1 MASTSGRKSGS
12 SDRSTKRKR
21 VTITA
26 RQSSHGAS
34 DKAQRKVKGSVA
46 HRRPHPKEVTAAAK
60 RRSQSLRD
68 QRERRLKQQS
78 LKIKLKV
85 IGYFLLSVAVVV
97 GAVAL
102 YRAPVFSVT
111 RIDVIGNRH
120 LSEQDVRNIVDLPAD
135 ATLLRLPIQQIDQR
149 LEANPWIASATV
161 SRDFPDAVRIR
172 VQERVP
178 AALVDVGT
186 GFWIVDENAWAIAP
200 QSADV
205 TTTLVV
211 VRDVPD
217 FEPGQGKRSES
228 SALRNALSVWSGLS
242 EELHARTR
250 LLSAPSVD
258 KTAIVTIDDIEVFVG
273 SAEDMA
279 KKDLVIRRIL
289 AEQAGKVVYINVR
302 TVDRPTWR
310 GIDSP

>member
-1 MASTSGRKSGS
+1 M
-12 SDRSTKRKR
+12 KRKR

-26 RQSSHGAS
+26 RQSSHGAT
-34 DKAQRKVKGSVA
+34 DKVQRKVKGSVA
-46 HRRPHPKEVTAAAK
+46 HRRPHPKEVTEAAK

-78 LKIKLKV
+78 LKMKLKV
-85 IGYFLLSVAVVV
+85 IGYLAAVAAVVI

-102 YRAPVFSVT
+102 YRAPVFLVA
-111 RIDVIGNRH
+111 RIDVIGNAH
-120 LSEQDVRNIVDLPAD
+120 LTEQEVTTIAALPTN
-135 ATLLRLPIQQIDQR
+135 ATLLRLPTQQIKQR
-149 LEANPWIASATV
+149 LEANPWVASATV

-172 VQERVP
+172 IQERVP

-186 GFWIVDENAWAIAP
+186 GFWIVDESAWAIAP

-217 FEPGQGKRSES
+217 FEPAEGKRSES
-228 SALRNALSVWSGLS
+228 AALRNALSVWAGLS

-258 KTAIVTIDDIEVFVG
+258 KTAIVTTDDIEIFVG
-273 SAEDMA
+273 SAEDIA
-279 KKDLVIRRIL
+279 KKDLVIRSIL
-289 AEQAGKVVYINVR
+289 SDQAGKVVYINVR

-310 GIDSP
+310 GIESP

>member
-12 SDRSTKRKR
+12 SDRSKKRKR

-34 DKAQRKVKGSVA
+34 DKAQRKVKASSA
-46 HRRPHPKEVTAAAK
+46 HRRPHPKEVTEAAK
-60 RRSQSLRD
+60 RRSQTLRD
-68 QRERRLKQQS
+68 QRERRLRQQT
-78 LKIKLKV
+78 LKTRLKV
-85 IGYFLLSVAVVV
+85 IAYVALVAFAVV
-97 GAVAL
+97 GAIAL
-102 YRAPVFSVT
+102 YRAPVFTVE
-111 RIDVIGNRH
+111 RIDVVGNAH
-120 LSEQDVRNIVDLPAD
+120 LTAEEVRDLAALPAGS
-135 ATLLRLPIQQIDQR
+135 TLLRFPAAEMKRR
-149 LEANPWIASATV
+149 LEANPWITSATV

-172 VQERVP
+172 VKERVP
-178 AALVDVGT
+178 VALVDVGN
-186 GFWIVDENAWAIAP
+186 GFWIVDAAGWAVAP

-217 FEPGQGKRSES
+217 FEPSAGKRSDS
-228 SALRNALSVWSGLS
+228 LSLRNALSVWSGLS
-242 EELHARTR
+242 DELKARTR
-250 LLSAPSVD
+250 LISAPSVD
-258 KTAIVTIDDIEVFVG
+258 KTALVTTDDIEVFIG
-273 SAEDMA
+273 SAEDIA

-310 GIDSP
+310 GIEAP

>member
-1 MASTSGRKSGS
+1 MASTSGRKSDS
-12 SDRSTKRKR
+12 SDRSNKRKH

-34 DKAQRKVKGSVA
+34 EKAQRKVKGGSA
-46 HRRPHPKEVTAAAK
+46 HRRPHPKEVTEAAK
-60 RRSQSLRD
+60 KRSQTLRE
-68 QRERRLKQQS
+68 QRERRLKQQN
-78 LKIKLKV
+78 LKTRLKV
-85 IGYFLLSVAVVV
+85 AAYFSVAVLVV
-97 GAVAL
+97 IGAIAL
-102 YRAPVFSVT
+102 YRAPVFTVSRV
-111 RIDVIGNRH
+111 DVVGNAH
-120 LSEQDVRNIVDLPAD
+120 LTAQEVRDLAALPVA
-135 ATLLRLPIQQIDQR
+135 ATLLRFPAEEMKKR
-149 LEANPWIASATV
+149 LEANAWITSATV

-178 AALVDVGT
+178 AALVDVGN
-186 GFWIVDENAWAIAP
+186 GFWVVDEAGWAVAP

-211 VRDVPD
+211 IRDVPD
-217 FEPGQGKRSES
+217 FEPVAGKRSS
-228 SALRNALSVWSGLS
+228 SLPLRNALSVWAGLS
-242 EELHARTR
+242 DELKARSR

-258 KTAIVTIDDIEVFVG
+258 KTAIVTADDIEIFIG
-273 SAEDMA
+273 SAEDME
-279 KKDLVIRRIL
+279 KKDLVIRGIL